1 MIPKSDQCLDPYTA
15 SEAEISG
22 SELRLSPINEVLPL
36 VGDGT
41 ALNFAISKLE
51 LGVGAVAID
60 AERAS
65 GFKYY
70 QRAYLI
76 QLYRVGAPIVLI
88 DPVNLDISTLQ
99 KFLNNQEWILHA
111 ATQDLPCLTEL
122 GLKPKKLFDT
132 ELAAKLI
139 GLPKVGLAALTETLL
154 NVSLAKEHSAVNWSV
169 RPLDQDW
176 LNYAALD
183 VELLPEL
190 KTKLEEMLSTRGR
203 SVWADEEF
211 EKLKHFQANSP
222 KPDPWRRTSGIHE
235 LPNRRQKEVVRQL
248 WLTRDNIAKE
258 LDLAP
263 GRLVN
268 DRVLISLAKSA
279 ITKLPIIEQI
289 RKSVRGV
296 ALDYIEDWYSA
307 IELALNVEESELPR
321 TVRRESIVPHPK
333 SWEEINPE
341 AFARWTKYRL
351 ASNELAAELEIS
363 PEVLIAP
370 EILRNFCWEL
380 YDFRNQIQLETIL
393 QELGA
398 KKWATQLLAQKFIN
412 VNL

>member
-1 MIPKSDQCLDPYTA
+1 MIAESD
-15 SEAEISG
+15 SG
-22 SELRLSPINEVLPL
+22 VGSTSSSDTIVSNAELRLSPKTKVLPL
-36 VGDGT
+36 VGDKA
-41 ALNFAISKLE
+41 ALAFAISKLE
-51 LGVGAVAID
+51 LGVGSIAID

-88 DPVNLDISTLQ
+88 DPIELDISELQ
-99 KFLNNQEWILHA
+99 LFLNNQEWILHA

-122 GLKPKKLFDT
+122 GLKPTKLFDT

-169 RPLDQDW
+169 RPLGQDW

-190 KTKLEEMLSTRGR
+190 KTKLEEMLSIRGR
-203 SVWADEEF
+203 SDWADEEF
-211 EKLKHFQANSP
+211 DRLKYFQANSP

-235 LPNRRQKEVVRQL
+235 LPNRRQKEIVRQL
-248 WLTRDNIAKE
+248 WLTRDAIAKE

-268 DRVLISLAKSA
+268 DRIIISLAKLA
-279 ITKLPIIEQI
+279 VNKLPTTDQI

-296 ALDYIEDWYSA
+296 ALNYLDNWQSA
-307 IELALNVEESELPR
+307 IKRALEADESELPR
-321 TVRRESIVPHPK
+321 TNRRENVIPNPK

-341 AFARWTKYRL
+341 AFSRWTKYRL

-370 EILRNFCWEL
+370 DILRQFCWEPKD
-380 YDFRNQIQLETIL
+380 YESKKQLTNIL
-393 QELGA
+393 LNLGA
-398 KKWATQLLAQKFIN
+398 KRWAAELLAQKLMTIN
-412 VNL
+412 L